1 MAADGKG
8 ACILPHGVLF
18 RGNAEGEIRKN
29 IVKAGYIK
37 GLIGLPQNLFYG
49 TGIPACIIILDKQE
63 ASDRKGIFMIDAK
76 DGFVKDGNMN
86 RLREED
92 IQRIVDTWEAWVDV
106 PHYARFVPQEEIEKN
121 DYNLNIPRYV
131 DTFEAEDVIDLDAIT
146 RIQLN
151 QLQGQLLRVVID
163 HPQLSVDVFFD
174 ENKVR
179 LEPTVTGH
187 SQTPSIFEQ
196 RPYDVQNKITDATAT
211 LHVANVVELVKLLL
225 SDMDQIGN
233 IPLQGDYHLLQD
245 IQRIIQ
251 QAEPDLAAHLSPWI
265 GPQLAHE
272 LSKIQLA
279 PKQLKRSLQSHLF
292 FVEDALKEDS
302 GLFAPRWQMDDL
314 NRETRQ
320 LNQEVD
326 RLEARFQQL
335 QAQFNSHQQSTQ
347 N

>member
-1 MAADGKG
+1 MWSILALG
-8 ACILPHGVLF
+8 AVE
-18 RGNAEGEIRKN
+18 R
-29 IVKAGYIK
+29 
-37 GLIGLPQNLFYG
+37 
-49 TGIPACIIILDKQE
+49 IIHQ
-63 ASDRKGIFMIDAK
+63 
-76 DGFVKDGNMN
+76 
-86 RLREED
+86 
-92 IQRIVDTWEAWVDV
+92 
-106 PHYARFVPQEEIEKN
+106 
-121 DYNLNIPRYV
+121 
-131 DTFEAEDVIDLDAIT
+131 VIDLDAIS

-187 SQTPSIFEQ
+187 SQSPSIFEQ

-211 LHVANVVELVKLLL
+211 LHVANVVELAKLLL

-245 IQRIIQ
+245 IQRIMQ

-272 LSKIQLA
+272 LGKIQLA

-320 LNQEVD
+320 LNQEID
-326 RLEARFQQL
+326 RLDARFQQL
-335 QAQFNSHQQSTQ
+335 QAQLHPLLTSPSKGEELLNPTQ
-347 N
+347 D